1 LYAILLAIAINN
13 YLVTKRQRTYFSGG
27 VMIMPSSFCPFS
39 ALTLRDG
46 IFKLEHSRGEIPV
59 SPLLFAIIGVVVIAR
74 PSLFN

>member
-1 LYAILLAIAINN
+1 
-13 YLVTKRQRTYFSGG
+13 
-27 VMIMPSSFCPFS
+27 MIMPSSFCPFS